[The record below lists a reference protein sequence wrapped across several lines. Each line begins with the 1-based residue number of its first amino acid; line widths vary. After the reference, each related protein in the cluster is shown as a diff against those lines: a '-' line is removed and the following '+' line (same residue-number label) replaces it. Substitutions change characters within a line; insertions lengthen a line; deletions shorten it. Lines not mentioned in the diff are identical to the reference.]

1 MIPEAP
7 STPRILLVDDEIQQ
21 LWLRAQVMTLSGFPV
36 LTADSPNVAL
46 SMVAEEA
53 IEKVELVVLD
63 YQMPDMNGCDLA
75 DLLKEMAP
83 DLKIIL
89 YSGATDIPC
98 SEMSSIDVFVSK
110 GDGISRLI
118 AEVARLSE
126 IGPPTAF
133 MSNLTLHSGA
143 QA

>member
-53 IEKVELVVLD
+53 IENVELVVLD

-89 YSGATDIPC
+89 YSGSTDIPC
-98 SEMSSIDVFVSK
+98 SEMSSIDAFVSK
-110 GDGISRLI
+110 GDVRRWQGCRKSVDQLRLRRI
-118 AEVARLSE
+118 
-126 IGPPTAF
+126 
-133 MSNLTLHSGA
+133 
-143 QA
+143 

>member
-7 STPRILLVDDEIQQ
+7 SSPRILLVDDEIQQ

-53 IEKVELVVLD
+53 IENVELVVLD

-89 YSGATDIPC
+89 YSGSTDIPC
-98 SEMSSIDVFVSK
+98 SEMSSIDAFVSK

-126 IGPPTAF
+126 IGRPTAF
-133 MSNLTLHSGA
+133 TSNLTLHSGA